1 MSVIDYRQEPK
12 VSLAR
17 ISELL
22 RNAAKESPDTLI
34 VTPDQREE
42 LLVPFIRDHN
52 LGPLK
57 IETKELS

>member
-1 MSVIDYRQEPK
+1 M
-12 VSLAR
+12 SLAR